1 MKIINARLRHKESLY
16 TLDLDDGVIKS
27 ITPQAAVLTPAIS
40 TRNKSWLSRRS
51 SSRISI
57 LMPP

>member
-27 ITPQAAVLTPAIS
+27 ITPQAAVQTADAS
-40 TRNKSWLSRRS
+40 D
-51 SSRISI
+51 
-57 LMPP
+57 